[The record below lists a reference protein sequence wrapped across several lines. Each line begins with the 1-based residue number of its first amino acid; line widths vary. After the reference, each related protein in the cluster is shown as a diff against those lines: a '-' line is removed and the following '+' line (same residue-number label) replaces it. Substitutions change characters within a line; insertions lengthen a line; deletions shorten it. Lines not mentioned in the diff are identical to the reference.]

1 MTNFYDAL
9 GVSKD
14 ANPTEIKKA
23 YRALSLKYHPD
34 RNSTEEAKS
43 KMLEINEA
51 YETLSDDEK
60 RKHYDMTSAFGG
72 GGAMGGMPFQHMS
85 SMDEF
90 SDINQIFNMMFG
102 GGGMPPGMMHMGG
115 GPGIRV
121 FQTSGGPGSFRAEFS
136 TSFHQQQP
144 PPTINKEIYL
154 ALDQCYS
161 GTSMP
166 IEIDKWTIIN
176 GAKVMEHK
184 TINVT
189 FPPGIDE
196 NDVLSLKGAGNE
208 VNENLKGDINIH
220 VKLLNNTC
228 LRRQGLDLVMN
239 KKITL
244 KEALCGFTFDIPHM
258 NGKTFSLNNSVNP
271 SIIQPGF
278 RKVIPNL
285 GMMKDNMT
293 GNLIIELEIEFP
305 ELLTPEQTEGLK
317 NIL

>member
-1 MTNFYDAL
+1 
-9 GVSKD
+9 
-14 ANPTEIKKA
+14 
-23 YRALSLKYHPD
+23 
-34 RNSTEEAKS
+34 
-43 KMLEINEA
+43 
-51 YETLSDDEK
+51 
-60 RKHYDMTSAFGG
+60 
-72 GGAMGGMPFQHMS
+72 
-85 SMDEF
+85 
-90 SDINQIFNMMFG
+90 
-102 GGGMPPGMMHMGG
+102 
-115 GPGIRV
+115 
-121 FQTSGGPGSFRAEFS
+121 
-136 TSFHQQQP
+136 
-144 PPTINKEIYL
+144 
-154 ALDQCYS
+154 
-161 GTSMP
+161 
-166 IEIDKWTIIN
+166 
-176 GAKVMEHK
+176 MEHK

>member
-1 MTNFYDAL
+1 
-9 GVSKD
+9 
-14 ANPTEIKKA
+14 
-23 YRALSLKYHPD
+23 
-34 RNSTEEAKS
+34 
-43 KMLEINEA
+43 
-51 YETLSDDEK
+51 
-60 RKHYDMTSAFGG
+60 
-72 GGAMGGMPFQHMS
+72 
-85 SMDEF
+85 
-90 SDINQIFNMMFG
+90 
-102 GGGMPPGMMHMGG
+102 
-115 GPGIRV
+115 
-121 FQTSGGPGSFRAEFS
+121 
-136 TSFHQQQP
+136 
-144 PPTINKEIYL
+144 
-154 ALDQCYS
+154 
-161 GTSMP
+161 MP

-208 VNENLKGDINIH
+208 VNEHLKGDVNIH
-220 VKLLNNTC
+220 VKLMNNTC
-228 LRRQGLDLVMN
+228 FRRQGLDLVMN

-244 KEALCGFTFDIPHM
+244 KEALCGFIFDIPHM

-305 ELLTPEQTEGLK
+305 ESLTPEQTEGIK